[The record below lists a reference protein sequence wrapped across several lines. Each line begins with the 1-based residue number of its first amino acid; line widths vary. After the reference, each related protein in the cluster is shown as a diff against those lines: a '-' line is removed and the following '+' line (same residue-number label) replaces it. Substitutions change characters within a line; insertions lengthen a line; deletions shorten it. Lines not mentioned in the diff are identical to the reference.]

1 MSSLLL
7 APTLLR
13 QLPPVAKLAVVA
25 AQSRHL
31 GEDLLGIDDPAE
43 RARIVIGGIDGSKLL
58 QNENMRPPIPTETA
72 DIESDVMACVA
83 RMRDAHPEIAALL
96 FECTAFPRVT
106 AAIRL
111 MTGLPVYDITTLCRL
126 TFASVT

>member
-1 MSSLLL
+1 
-7 APTLLR
+7 
-13 QLPPVAKLAVVA
+13 
-25 AQSRHL
+25 
-31 GEDLLGIDDPAE
+31 
-43 RARIVIGGIDGSKLL
+43 
-58 QNENMRPPIPTETA
+58 ENMRPPIPTETA